1 MRTELYELYKEQ
13 HPEELTEIRRAYH
26 QSEKVEEIRKQARMS
41 KVSRV
46 QKWKDILEA
55 ENREETE
62 NGEGETGSGS

>member
-46 QKWKDILEA
+46 QKWKDILD
-55 ENREETE
+55 REETE
-62 NGEGETGSGS
+62 NGQGETGSSS